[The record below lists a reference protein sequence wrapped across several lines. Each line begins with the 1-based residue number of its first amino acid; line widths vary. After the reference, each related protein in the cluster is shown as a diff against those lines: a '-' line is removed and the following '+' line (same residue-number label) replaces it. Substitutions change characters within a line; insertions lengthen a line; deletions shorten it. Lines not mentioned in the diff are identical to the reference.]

1 MMFDKSQLQQL
12 YQYCVALT
20 NHPDN
25 AHDLLQTSVEKW
37 LRSNRDGD
45 TSAAYIR
52 KIIRNQFIDECR
64 RKKIIAFEPLPQSVP
79 AALKEDTLEQTVI
92 DEDLTQQLMVHLNA
106 AEREVLYLW
115 AVLEYTAAEISK
127 ELGISRGTVLSRLYR
142 VKKKAQLIMDEIDD
156 DLIQRGVS

>member
-12 YQYCVALT
+12 YQYCIALT

-25 AHDLLQTSVEKW
+25 AHDLLQTAVEKW
-37 LRSNRDGD
+37 LRSSQYGD
-45 TSAAYIR
+45 TSPAYIR

-64 RKKIIAFEPLPQSVP
+64 RKKIIAFETLPQSVP

-92 DEDLTQQLMVHLNA
+92 DEDLTQKLMLQLNA

-115 AVLEYTAAEISK
+115 AVLEYTAAEIAD
-127 ELGISRGTVLSRLYR
+127 ELDISRGTILSRLYR
-142 VKKKAQLIMDEIDD
+142 VKKKAQSIMDEMDD
-156 DLIQRGVS
+156 GLFQRGVS